1 MFSFLS
7 VKVTNAIIS
16 AKCNKS
22 PKSNAKLVLNC
33 NKGPKCNT
41 KLAPTVIRVL
51 SVPVGAK
58 CNKGPKCNNW
68 CQM

>member
-7 VKVTNAIIS
+7 VKVTNAIIG
-16 AKCNKS
+16 AK
-22 PKSNAKLVLNC
+22 C
-33 NKGPKCNT
+33 NKGPKSNR
-41 KLAPTVIRVL
+41 KLAPNVIWVP
-51 SVPVGAK
+51 SVPIGAK

>member
-7 VKVTNAIIS
+7 VKVTNAIIG
-16 AKCNKS
+16 AK
-22 PKSNAKLVLNC
+22 C
-33 NKGPKCNT
+33 NKGPKSNT
-41 KLAPTVIRVL
+41 KLAPNVIRVP
-51 SVPVGAK
+51 SVPIGAK